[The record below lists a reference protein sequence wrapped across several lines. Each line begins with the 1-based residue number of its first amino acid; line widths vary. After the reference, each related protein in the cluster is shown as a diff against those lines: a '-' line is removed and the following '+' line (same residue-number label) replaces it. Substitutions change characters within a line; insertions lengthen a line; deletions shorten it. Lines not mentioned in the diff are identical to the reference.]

1 MATKVAPHADKKPK
15 SATARRQ
22 QKSKAPLHSKST
34 SSKAGGKSAARS
46 GSAGARTLLRQAA
59 RGESKAPAPA
69 FVPRA
74 MPAGDDDDVLM
85 SLGAGGGAGFG
96 RCGGRLLGSR
106 LEQSLCDRLSQAGV
120 AHSHS
125 PRHFEI
131 RFKEDQVA
139 AYAPMIVLRGR
150 GREGKSVVI
159 ECAEERTA
167 PILRKVTAFRAQY
180 GQEFYVILV
189 APDEVLEEVEVASYD
204 ESCAAVNV
212 NTLIS
217 RLAE

>member
-1 MATKVAPHADKKPK
+1 MA
-15 SATARRQ
+15 
-22 QKSKAPLHSKST
+22 SKAPIKAKKTKASAVAAVAPSRKASRT
-34 SSKAGGKSAARS
+34 SKASKERPAVRSAVRP
-46 GSAGARTLLRQAA
+46 RNQKPL
-59 RGESKAPAPA
+59 

-74 MPAGDDDDVLM
+74 MSATDDDDSVLM
-85 SLGAGGGAGFG
+85 AHGAGGGAGFG
-96 RCGGRLLGSR
+96 RCGGRLLGSK
-106 LEQSLCDRLSQAGV
+106 LEQTLCDRLSQSGV

-125 PRHFEI
+125 PRHFEV
-131 RFKEDQVA
+131 RLQEGQVA

-159 ECAEERTA
+159 EASDDHVS
-167 PILRKVTAFRAQY
+167 PLLKKIVAFRGQY

-189 APDEVLEEVEVASYD
+189 APDDVLDDVELAAYD
-204 ESCAAVNV
+204 ESCSSIHV